1 MSGVDGKFLM
11 AQTPEFDKE
20 IEILIM
26 TGVGR

>member
-1 MSGVDGKFLM
+1 MNSVDRKFLM

-20 IEILIM
+20 IEILKM